1 MKEENTNPSFPIP
14 KDDTK
19 TIIEAFLSNSNK
31 LSILGS
37 DLGIEKKHNKITLFQ
52 NYDRKTLSFEIEN
65 VKKVLERKDYNGQ
78 SFLQVNFKDGKKIL
92 LTQEFIGFSPAV
104 GVGIDV
110 LKLPKVVTTA
120 DILNVIEAIESTIY
134 GTEHYQES
142 LYEAKMFF
150 ESIAAG
156 AESIGFDLT
165 GERLWVEKLIP
176 KTALA
181 H

>member
-19 TIIEAFLSNSNK
+19 TVIKAFLAEDSSK
-31 LSILGS
+31 LSILDS
-37 DLGIEKKHNKITLFQ
+37 EKGYNKITLYQ
-52 NYDRKTLSFEIEN
+52 NYDRKTISFRIESI
-65 VKKVLERKDYNGQ
+65 KKILERKDYKGRN
-78 SFLQVNFKDGKKIL
+78 FLQVDFKDGKKIL
-92 LTQEFIGFSPAV
+92 LTHEFVGFPPAV

-110 LKLPKVVTTA
+110 YKLPKVVTTA
-120 DILNVIEAIESTIY
+120 DVLSVIEAIESSIY

-156 AESIGFDLT
+156 AESVGFDLT
-165 GERLWVEKLIP
+165 GERLWVEKLLP
-176 KTALA
+176 KGLA

>member
-19 TIIEAFLSNSNK
+19 TIIEAFLSDSNK
-31 LSILGS
+31 LSIL
-37 DLGIEKKHNKITLFQ
+37 DVEREYNKITLFQ
-52 NYDRKTLSFEIEN
+52 NYDRKTLSFDLED
-65 VKKVLERKDYNGQ
+65 VKKVLERKDYKGQ
-78 SFLQVNFKDGKKIL
+78 NFLQVNFKDGKKIL
-92 LTQEFIGFSPAV
+92 LTHDFVGFSPAV

-110 LKLPKVVTTA
+110 YKLPKVVTTA
-120 DILNVIEAIESTIY
+120 DILSVIEAIESSIY
-134 GTEHYQES
+134 GTDQYQES

-165 GERLWVEKLIP
+165 GERLWVEKLLP
-176 KTALA
+176 KTTLA
-181 H
+181 N

>member
-19 TIIEAFLSNSNK
+19 TIIEAFLSDSNK
-31 LSILGS
+31 LSILE
-37 DLGIEKKHNKITLFQ
+37 DEKECNKIITLFQ
-52 NYDRKTLSFEIEN
+52 NYDRKKLSFEIER
-65 VKKVLERKDYNGQ
+65 VQKILERKGYDGQ
-78 SFLQVNFKDGKKIL
+78 NFLQVNFKDGKKIL
-92 LTQEFIGFSPAV
+92 LTHEFVGFPPAV

-110 LKLPKVVTTA
+110 YKLPKVVTTA
-120 DILNVIEAIESTIY
+120 DILSVIEAIESSIY
-134 GTEHYQES
+134 GTDQYQES

-156 AESIGFDLT
+156 AESVGFDLT

-176 KTALA
+176 KTTLA
-181 H
+181 N

>member
-19 TIIEAFLSNSNK
+19 TIIATFLSEANK
-31 LSILGS
+31 LSILNDKDDRITLLQS
-37 DLGIEKKHNKITLFQ
+37 HDKKTISFYFADIEKI
-52 NYDRKTLSFEIEN
+52 
-65 VKKVLERKDYNGQ
+65 LERKDHKGQ
-78 SFLQVNFKDGKKIL
+78 NFLQLNFKSGKKAL
-92 LTQEFIGFSPAV
+92 LTHEFVGFPPAV
-104 GVGIDV
+104 GVGINV
-110 LKLPKVVTTA
+110 YKLPKVVTTA
-120 DILNVIEAIESTIY
+120 DLLSVIEAIESSVY
-134 GTEHYQES
+134 GSDQYQES

-165 GERLWVEKLIP
+165 GERLWVEKLLP

-181 H
+181 

>member
-19 TIIEAFLSNSNK
+19 TTIEAFLSNSKK
-31 LSILGS
+31 LSILDS
-37 DLGIEKKHNKITLFQ
+37 DKKYNKITLFQ
-52 NYDRKTLSFEIEN
+52 NYDRKTLSFEVED
-65 VKKVLERKDYNGQ
+65 VKKVLERKDYKGQ
-78 SFLQVNFKDGKKIL
+78 SFLQVNFKNGKKIL
-92 LTQEFIGFSPAV
+92 LTQEFIGFAPAV

-110 LKLPKVVTTA
+110 FKLPKVVTTA
-120 DILNVIEAIESTIY
+120 DVLNVIEAIESAIY
-134 GTEHYQES
+134 GTEQYQES

-165 GERLWVEKLIP
+165 GERLWVERLVP

>member
-19 TIIEAFLSNSNK
+19 TIIEAFLSDSNK
-31 LSILGS
+31 LSIL
-37 DLGIEKKHNKITLFQ
+37 DEEREYNKITLFQ
-52 NYDRKTLSFEIEN
+52 DYDRKKLSFALED
-65 VKKVLERKDYNGQ
+65 VKKVLERKDYRGQ
-78 SFLQVNFKDGKKIL
+78 SFLQVNFKNGKKIL
-92 LTQEFIGFSPAV
+92 LTHEFVGFSPAV

-110 LKLPKVVTTA
+110 YKLPKVVTTA
-120 DILNVIEAIESTIY
+120 DILSVIEAIESSIY
-134 GTEHYQES
+134 GTDQYQES

-165 GERLWVEKLIP
+165 GERLWVEKLLP
-176 KTALA
+176 KTTLD